1 MNSVDRATL
10 IDFALGR
17 LDDAEA
23 AELVRRAE
31 RDSEFAQT
39 LDALRQELAT
49 LDYVRPSAL
58 SFLFSRR
65 APQLLLGPPV
75 SSPLDL
81 ESRSPLTSEAPQDGA
96 TLTGDEAKD
105 ELVVLFNAA
114 PANVVKV
121 RRIGPVYPYYSD
133 DETPVAE
140 SCALQAVFS
149 PSCAEHSQSGEN
161 EQSCEDSLN
170 SENAQDCEDGLNSE
184 NEQSCEDALNKK
196 NAQDCEDGLNSE
208 NEQGCKDSLNSE
220 NAQDCEDGLNSE
232 NEQGCEDSLNSEN
245 AQDCEDGLNSENEQ
259 SCEDSLNSENAPVG
273 RTTPPRLS
281 RRFHFIPKFIATS
294 RDAQPSPFIVKRAR
308 LNADVSEFAR
318 PLDERQNASAE
329 NNETLVYRDFFQPNV
344 DEFNAFVPS
353 SIDANLETTPLAT
366 RLDDETRQEM
376 VEKSGE
382 KEETN
387 ADARPTIDANLEATP
402 LATRLDDETRQE
414 TVDESDEKEETNAE
428 FSNAVDQTLSFAE
441 RRLAELLGREP
452 SKAELDEYY
461 WEPVAE
467 TSQVEYNERK
477 RASLFDAASRWA
489 TAPAIAVGRATLALC
504 GVGRRS
510 ALGSD
515 AFAAT
520 KPRRRQPGKVSD
532 MMISIVS
539 GVLIAVVVVFPLMR
553 LAVKEVF
560 TTIAASAVRKIG
572 VNVAISETAPQS
584 DLLPFISEQ
593 LVFPRYESTE
603 LQPSDNATLQ
613 ETGTRLETLAPVD
626 SAPDPAA
633 TPPTLEV
640 VPVDDDKSSDDL
652 GNFSQ

>member
-49 LDYVRPSAL
+49 LDDVRPSAL

-184 NEQSCEDALNKK
+184 NEQGCEDALNKK
-196 NAQDCEDGLNSE
+196 
-208 NEQGCKDSLNSE
+208 
-220 NAQDCEDGLNSE
+220 
-232 NEQGCEDSLNSEN
+232 N

-353 SIDANLETTPLAT
+353 SIDANLEATPLAT

-387 ADARPTIDANLEATP
+387 ADARPTIDANLETTP

-441 RRLAELLGREP
+441 
-452 SKAELDEYY
+452 
-461 WEPVAE
+461 
-467 TSQVEYNERK
+467 
-477 RASLFDAASRWA
+477 
-489 TAPAIAVGRATLALC
+489 
-504 GVGRRS
+504 
-510 ALGSD
+510 
-515 AFAAT
+515 
-520 KPRRRQPGKVSD
+520 
-532 MMISIVS
+532 
-539 GVLIAVVVVFPLMR
+539 
-553 LAVKEVF
+553 
-560 TTIAASAVRKIG
+560 
-572 VNVAISETAPQS
+572 
-584 DLLPFISEQ
+584 
-593 LVFPRYESTE
+593 
-603 LQPSDNATLQ
+603 
-613 ETGTRLETLAPVD
+613 
-626 SAPDPAA
+626 
-633 TPPTLEV
+633 
-640 VPVDDDKSSDDL
+640 
-652 GNFSQ
+652 